1 MATVEFQERIK
12 RINMASAQ
20 RQQGNAAATKTKAR
34 TRTQTRTRTGT
45 SDGAASGQYFVPS
58 GLGVGVGVLI
68 AILNLGAVRSDSP
81 WGPGTV
87 IGEAVG
93 LVGSTGVVLTLPML
107 LASVFMRKT
116 KPGFFF
122 FTMAYCIAV
131 IASLFV

>member
-20 RQQGNAAATKTKAR
+20 REQGNANVTKTKTKTKR
-34 TRTQTRTRTGT
+34 TRR

-58 GLGVGVGVLI
+58 GLGVSVGVLI

-81 WGPGTV
+81 WGPGTA